1 MAKKKTYGSARE
13 AFRAERAKALATPQD
28 NAPDSNRGYRSL
40 HEANEAAIKA
50 GRERRE
56 QSGDNQGSGTGSD
69 KEAATTSRKLP
80 SLPSRRGRENSR
92 DPYRR
97 RGSNSLGAGD
107 DEEEPIGGPNAQS
120 PRTTLW
126 LRGRPSAGDPY
137 RQRGS
142 NPLGAGDDDD
152 DAGESPAEVAGATL
166 RDRRRLLQPDSN
178 EPFPVNQGLDASG
191 GERPAQEVVASAAE
205 SGLEDSDG
213 PEPDEEKK
221 KGVVTGRRLV
231 EYDSQGEPI
240 YEPTYATA
248 PAGSEATTAQ
258 DAPGTVGKTEAAET
272 VTVDEAPPS
281 RADLG
286 GTPVGTKDTTPNDGA
301 NAPEPSAEAKG
312 TKVDPR
318 PDGEYHDG
326 DSYTIIS
333 TDSNGNRHVT
343 QYRVEPDGKVRFGDP
358 WLEERAVERPDG
370 GTTIGSYVHPGL
382 KAAIAEL
389 EAKAGTEA
397 GLTAQE
403 ERQLVALQGRRN
415 ELSGRV
421 WNEVWDTPETQR
433 AAALALEIELA
444 GRGLTGSSSIDE
456 QRAFNLKKGELLEV
470 IQDLPTK
477 TLRERYLS
485 HYGNLL
491 GSTRTDWMR
500 ANYQFRSGAAMAQAQ
515 ANLDLAVERFHAAG
529 LAIPPGTNTTPEYQA
544 AREQLVAALNAIP
557 GEEARAAAGNRI
569 LPILERQGSDF
580 VREKVE
586 TGAYERGVPAYI
598 ADNFRVTP
606 TDDLPAHSLLSP
618 GAQFQWEVQERIG
631 TAVAEIL
638 ANDLNPGNFYERE
651 TRYQAANTKHNAAVA
666 AYEAERAALK
676 VTDNPT
682 PEQVADLQD
691 TLASLLVSEAALKA
705 RRERLDTYHAG
716 NADAIAIAERDRADR
731 NGFTP
736 QYEFIDPTKTLPD
749 IDGAGDWK
757 RLNFD
762 LGRARRVLDGKVA
775 DLEQRI
781 ADYEAGEVK
790 DWALGDA
797 LREEAAT
804 LNAEAYFI
812 NQVSDRL
819 YQAVTGQERTGDPEA
834 DDRTFQQAWPRFAA
848 SQVNPYTAHG
858 EAIRRHN
865 FYSDDPIG
873 SGGLLGRD
881 ESSDDD
887 RITYSPEFAAAFG
900 QITGQRVSGNPEQD
914 TATLDLAWAARDE
927 QQENEFVGT
936 GKVYRQRVLYDAA
949 GNVTG
954 VDPRFAD
961 QSYLLPDGKTTRN
974 QERALLL
981 WDAHIAREI
990 GFTDPDSTLTG
1001 DRVFEY
1007 PEGHPLQGL
1016 VVNSPEANALLATEV
1031 DGKFQA
1037 LEADLSRIDR
1047 GLDSF
1052 ISNHGEDGFDPLYN
1066 SAEAALVTEE
1076 MRIRGLQALVQSG
1089 KYRDLEL
1096 QDAKSGLT
1104 MSGEAWLER
1113 QIAQLQA
1120 ARGVRGY
1127 QEQKSVERQEQ
1138 ENRKLLRE
1146 GAASELFHLDRSSA
1160 NLNPVHVSNRLA
1172 ADLAVKEAREKLAA
1186 VEDKALET
1194 PDGFLGVV
1202 SETAF
1207 RFNPEAATTSFDRI
1221 LKDNPEV
1228 QQAAKEYEQAWKFR
1242 DGVYLSTGWRDEKG
1256 LNIHEAQ
1263 QAKMEAG
1270 IFETFGV
1277 PSELAQH
1284 LDKQLVGTSLGD
1296 LVGAGFFADVIKAE
1310 DPLSPGGK
1318 GITPGESKALQT
1330 SLLLNTPAM
1339 ALAPLT
1345 VVGVGGQ
1352 LIRVGVRGAVTT
1364 AQAARQST
1372 AAVLRAGQSWPAG
1385 LPAIRPSISLTPL
1398 RTTLVSGAR
1407 QGAASVLRSIT
1418 DPRYGEGALTYFARP
1433 LYRSPTVRAGG
1444 RSFAEEGVE
1453 EVAEAAWEL
1462 VVAQQT
1468 PEFKTAL
1475 QQGGVFGALQFLDEI
1490 YGRRRP
1496 RVRSGGSAAPGP
1508 TSGRRRE
1515 RPRSAVPHAPQNLWL
1530 YGLPGRPLPNTG
1542 AAAPALA
1549 QTPEERAAAVKAEAE
1564 RKALAARYNLWTPPP
1579 TQGRVGRTIRQLKG
1593 DLGATIAAGM
1603 IAMTPF
1609 TPSIPAYTPTPAH
1622 YESNLAQR
1630 SSAWL
1635 VEKNAPPMPTN
1646 PAVSTSAS
1654 PSLSPS
1660 PAEGQR
1666 TALSPSPSLPGP
1678 AGPRG
1683 LSISP
1688 SASAGETGNITPTLF
1703 ASPEAKAVDRSVG
1716 PESSARVEGITPK
1729 AASISPSPVP
1739 SASAKTTLPALSLS
1753 TPSPASSLAA
1763 ASISPSDMPTAPIRS
1778 LTLSAAAVPEQI
1790 ATPSPGPEPVT
1801 PTTPETTPET
1811 TNTPSPSPSPSKT
1824 PSPSKGGVKP
1834 RVIQLPARSGQYPD
1848 RLSWISH
1855 SRNTYD
1861 PQTNVHTAA
1870 PVSPLNLETLKVE
1883 GYTDDRP
1890 RDEVVLAGN
1899 LALSHRSGRV
1909 AARSVPH
1916 RAVRVGGGGGFP
1928 KLPSP
1933 PKKGKKG
1940 RRRRARP
1947 RPPRPERPVMPDE
1960 PVLLLGRP

>member
-13 AFRAERAKALATPQD
+13 AFRATRAKALATPQD

-56 QSGDNQGSGTGSD
+56 QSGDDREDGNGSG
-69 KEAATTSRKLP
+69 KEETTTSRKLP

-97 RGSNSLGAGD
+97 RGSNPLGAGD
-107 DEEEPIGGPNAQS
+107 DDEEPFGAPNAQS

-126 LRGRPSAGDPY
+126 LRGRPLASDPY

-166 RDRRRLLQPDSN
+166 RDRRGLLQPDSN

-191 GERPAQEVVASAAE
+191 GERPAQEVVASAAA
-205 SGLEDSDG
+205 SGPEDSDG

-221 KGVVTGRRLV
+221 KEVVTGRRLV

-286 GTPVGTKDTTPNDGA
+286 GTPVGTKDTTPNGTAD
-301 NAPEPSAEAKG
+301 APEQTGEAKG

-370 GTTIGSYVHPGL
+370 GTNIRSYVHPGL

-397 GLTAQE
+397 GLTAAE

-415 ELSGRV
+415 ELSGQV
-421 WNEVWDTPETQR
+421 WSEVWDTPGTQR
-433 AAALALEIELA
+433 AAALALEVELA

-470 IQDLPTK
+470 IQDLPNQ
-477 TLRERYLS
+477 TLRKRYLRQ
-485 HYGNLL
+485 YGALL
-491 GSTRTDWMR
+491 DATRSDWMR
-500 ANYQFRSGAAMAQAQ
+500 ANY
-515 ANLDLAVERFHAAG
+515 
-529 LAIPPGTNTTPEYQA
+529 EYQSG
-544 AREQLVAALNAIP
+544 VATA
-557 GEEARAAAGNRI
+557 
-569 LPILERQGSDF
+569 QG
-580 VREKVE
+580 
-586 TGAYERGVPAYI
+586 PADPDS
-598 ADNFRVTP
+598 AVDP
-606 TDDLPAHSLLSP
+606 PAHTLLSP

-638 ANDLNPGNFYERE
+638 ANDLNPGNYYERE
-651 TRYQAANTKHNAAVA
+651 TRYQAANTEHNAAVA

-676 VTDNPT
+676 ATDNPT
-682 PEQVADLQD
+682 PEQVAELQD
-691 TLASLLVSEAALKA
+691 TLASLLVSEAVLKA
-705 RRERLDTYHAG
+705 RRGRLDTFHAG
-716 NADAIAIAERDRADR
+716 NADAIAFAERDSADR
-731 NGFTP
+731 SGFTP
-736 QYEFIDPTKTLPD
+736 QYEFIDPSKTLPD

-804 LNAEAYFI
+804 LNAEAHFI

-819 YQAVTGQERTGDPEA
+819 YQAVTGQEWTGDPAA
-834 DDRTFQQAWPRFAA
+834 DDLTFQQAWPRFAA
-848 SQVNPYTAHG
+848 SDGNPYTAHG

-873 SGGLLGRD
+873 SSGLLGRD
-881 ESSDDD
+881 QSSDDD
-887 RITYSPEFAAAFG
+887 RIIYSPEFAAAFG

-914 TATLDLAWAARDE
+914 TATLDRAWAALDE

-954 VDPRFAD
+954 VDPRFAEE
-961 QSYLLPDGKTTRN
+961 SYLLPDGETTRN

-1052 ISNHGEDGFDPLYN
+1052 ISNHGEDGIDPLYN

-1076 MRIRGLQALVQSG
+1076 MRIRGLQELVQSG
-1089 KYRDLEL
+1089 KYRGLEL
-1096 QDAKSGLT
+1096 QDTDTGLT
-1104 MSGEAWLER
+1104 MSGEAWLTQ
-1113 QIAQLQA
+1113 QIAQMQA
-1120 ARGVRGY
+1120 AKGVRSF

-1138 ENRKLLRE
+1138 ENRNLLRE
-1146 GAASELFHLDRSSA
+1146 GVASELFHLDRSSA

-1172 ADLAVKEAREKLAA
+1172 ADQAVKEAREKLAA
-1186 VEDKALET
+1186 IEEKALET
-1194 PDGFLGVV
+1194 PDGFRGLL
-1202 SETAF
+1202 S
-1207 RFNPEAATTSFDRI
+1207 EAAMMTAPDGGAMSFERI

-1228 QQAAKEYEQAWKFR
+1228 QQAAKEYEHAWKFR

-1318 GITPGESKALQT
+1318 GITPEEGKALQT
-1330 SLLLNTPAM
+1330 SLLLNMPAM

-1364 AQAARQST
+1364 AQAARQGT
-1372 AAVLRAGQSWPAG
+1372 ATAIRAGQRWQAG
-1385 LPAIRPSISLTPL
+1385 YPGISQSISLTPL
-1398 RTTLVSGAR
+1398 RTTLVSGVR
-1407 QGAASVLRSIT
+1407 QAGAGGRQFLI
-1418 DPRYGEGALTYFARP
+1418 DPRYGERALTYFARDHLARP

-1496 RVRSGGSAAPGP
+1496 RGGSRDNASPGP
-1508 TSGRRRE
+1508 TPGRGRE
-1515 RPRSAVPHAPQNLWL
+1515 RPRSTTPHVPQNLWL

-1542 AAAPALA
+1542 AAVPALA
-1549 QTPEERAAAVKAEAE
+1549 QTPEERAAAVKAEQE
-1564 RKALAARYNLWTPPP
+1564 RKALANRYNLWTPAQAP
-1579 TQGRVGRTIRQLKG
+1579 GRVSRTIRQLKG

-1603 IAMTPF
+1603 IAMTPY
-1609 TPSIPAYTPTPAH
+1609 TPSIPDYTPAPVH
-1622 YESNLAQR
+1622 YEINLPQR
-1630 SSAWL
+1630 SSAWI
-1635 VEKNAPPMPTN
+1635 VAPNDPPMPAT
-1646 PAVSTSAS
+1646 PAAS
-1654 PSLSPS
+1654 ISPSPS
-1660 PAEGQR
+1660 PADGQR
-1666 TALSPSPSLPGP
+1666 GTLSPSPSLPGP

-1688 SASAGETGNITPTLF
+1688 SASASETVNITPTLF

-1716 PESSARVEGITPK
+1716 PESSARIEGISAK
-1729 AASISPSPVP
+1729 ATSISPSPVP

-1753 TPSPASSLAA
+1753 TPSP
-1763 ASISPSDMPTAPIRS
+1763 SDMPTAPIRS
-1778 LTLSAAAVPEQI
+1778 LTLSAAAIPDVSMMETPSPTVPEQI
-1790 ATPSPGPEPVT
+1790 STPSPGPVTVT
-1801 PTTPETTPET
+1801 PTTPETTPEQ

-1861 PQTNVHTAA
+1861 PQTNIHTAA
-1870 PVSPLNLETLKVE
+1870 PVSPLNLETLKVD

-1899 LALSHRSGRV
+1899 LALSHRGGRV

-1916 RAVRVGGGGGFP
+1916 RSVRVRGGGFP

-1947 RPPRPERPVMPDE
+1947 RPRRPERPVMPDE
-1960 PVLLLGRP
+1960 PVLLLGRR

>member
-1 MAKKKTYGSARE
+1 MAEKKTYGSARE
-13 AFRAERAKALATPQD
+13 AFRAKRAKALATPQD

-50 GRERRE
+50 GRERRK
-56 QSGDNQGSGTGSD
+56 QSGGDREDGSGSG
-69 KEAATTSRKLP
+69 KEATTTSRKLP

-97 RGSNSLGAGD
+97 RGSNPLGAGD
-107 DEEEPIGGPNAQS
+107 DDEEPFGAPNAQS

-137 RQRGS
+137 RQRGSNPLGAGDDDEEPFGAPNAQFPRTIPWLRRRPSAGDPYRRRGS

-178 EPFPVNQGLDASG
+178 EPFPVNQGMEASG

-248 PAGSEATTAQ
+248 PAGNEATTAQ

-281 RADLG
+281 RAALG
-286 GTPVGTKDTTPNDGA
+286 GTPVGTKDTTPNGTAD
-301 NAPEPSAEAKG
+301 APEQTGEAKG

-370 GTTIGSYVHPGL
+370 GTTIRSYVHPGL

-470 IQDLPTK
+470 IQDLPNQ
-477 TLRERYLS
+477 TLRERYLRQ
-485 HYGNLL
+485 YGALL
-491 GSTRTDWMR
+491 DATRSDWMR
-500 ANYQFRSGAAMAQAQ
+500 ANYEYQSGVDMAQGPA
-515 ANLDLAVERFHAAG
+515 DPDSAVD
-529 LAIPPGTNTTPEYQA
+529 P
-544 AREQLVAALNAIP
+544 
-557 GEEARAAAGNRI
+557 
-569 LPILERQGSDF
+569 
-580 VREKVE
+580 
-586 TGAYERGVPAYI
+586 
-598 ADNFRVTP
+598 
-606 TDDLPAHSLLSP
+606 PAHTLLSP

-651 TRYQAANTKHNAAVA
+651 TRYQAANTEHNAAVA

-676 VTDNPT
+676 ATDNPT
-682 PEQVADLQD
+682 PEQVADLQA

-705 RRERLDTYHAG
+705 RRGRLDTFHAG
-716 NADAIAIAERDRADR
+716 NADAIAFAERDSADR
-731 NGFTP
+731 SGFTP
-736 QYEFIDPTKTLPD
+736 QYEFIDPSKTLQE

-797 LREEAAT
+797 LREETAT
-804 LNAEAYFI
+804 LNAEAHFI

-819 YQAVTGQERTGDPEA
+819 YQTVTGQERTGDPAA
-834 DDRTFQQAWPRFAA
+834 DDLTFQQAWPRFAA
-848 SQVNPYTAHG
+848 SDGNPYTAHG

-887 RITYSPEFAAAFG
+887 RIIYTPEFAAAFG
-900 QITGQRVSGNPEQD
+900 QVTGQRVSGNPEQD
-914 TATLDLAWAARDE
+914 NATLDRAWAALDE

-936 GKVYRQRVLYDAA
+936 GKVYQQRVLYDAA

-954 VDPRFAD
+954 VDPRFAEE
-961 QSYLLPDGKTTRN
+961 SYLLPDGETTPNKKRD
-974 QERALLL
+974 LLL
-981 WDAHIAREI
+981 WDAHVAREI
-990 GFTDPDSTLTG
+990 GFTDPDSTLTD

-1016 VVNSPEANALLATEV
+1016 AVNSPDANALLATEV

-1052 ISNHGEDGFDPLYN
+1052 ISNHGEDGIDPLYN

-1089 KYRDLEL
+1089 KYQDLEL
-1096 QDAKSGLT
+1096 QDAKTGLT
-1104 MSGEAWLER
+1104 MSGKAWLER

-1146 GAASELFHLDRSSA
+1146 GVASELFHLDRSSA

-1172 ADLAVKEAREKLAA
+1172 ADLAVKEAREKLLAI
-1186 VEDKALET
+1186 EEKALET

-1242 DGVYLSTGWRDEKG
+1242 DGIYLSTGWRDEKG

-1263 QAKMEAG
+1263 QARQGRG

-1277 PSELAQH
+1277 PSEIAQH

-1352 LIRVGVRGAVTT
+1352 LICVGVRGAVTT
-1364 AQAARQST
+1364 AQAARQVT

-1398 RTTLVSGAR
+1398 RTTL
-1407 QGAASVLRSIT
+1407 LRSIT
-1418 DPRYGEGALTYFARP
+1418 DPRYGEGALTYFARDHLARP

-1515 RPRSAVPHAPQNLWL
+1515 RPQSAAPHAPQNLWL
-1530 YGLPGRPLPNTG
+1530 YDLPGRPLPNTG
-1542 AAAPALA
+1542 AAAPVLA

-1630 SSAWL
+1630 SSAWI
-1635 VEKNAPPMPTN
+1635 VAPNDPPMPAT
-1646 PAVSTSAS
+1646 PAVSIS
-1654 PSLSPS
+1654 PSPS
-1660 PAEGQR
+1660 PADGQR
-1666 TALSPSPSLPGP
+1666 GTLSPSPSLPGP

-1688 SASAGETGNITPTLF
+1688 STSAGETVNITPTLF

-1763 ASISPSDMPTAPIRS
+1763 ASISPSDMPTAPMRS

-1790 ATPSPGPEPVT
+1790 STPSPGPVTVT

-1870 PVSPLNLETLKVE
+1870 PVSPLNLETLKMD

-1916 RAVRVGGGGGFP
+1916 RAVRVRGGGFP

-1947 RPPRPERPVMPDE
+1947 RPRRPERPVMPDE
-1960 PVLLLGRP
+1960 PVLLLGRR

>member
-13 AFRAERAKALATPQD
+13 AFRATRAKALATPQD

-56 QSGDNQGSGTGSD
+56 QSGDDREDGKGSD
-69 KEAATTSRKLP
+69 KEEATTSRKLP

-97 RGSNSLGAGD
+97 RGSNPLGAGD
-107 DEEEPIGGPNAQS
+107 DDEEPFGAPNAQS

-126 LRGRPSAGDPY
+126 LRGRPLARDPY

-166 RDRRRLLQPDSN
+166 RDRRRLFQPDSN
-178 EPFPVNQGLDASG
+178 EPFPVNQGLDAMG
-191 GERPAQEVVASAAE
+191 GERPAQEVAASA
-205 SGLEDSDG
+205 EDDDS
-213 PEPDEEKK
+213 PELDEEEN
-221 KGVVTGRRLV
+221 KGVATGRRLV
-231 EYDSQGEPI
+231 EYDGQGERI

-248 PAGSEATTAQ
+248 TAGGEAATAQ
-258 DAPGTVGKTEAAET
+258 EAPITVGKTEAAEM

-281 RADLG
+281 RAARG
-286 GTPVGTKDTTPNDGA
+286 GTPVGTKDTTPNDA
-301 NAPEPSAEAKG
+301 ADAPEQTGGDQRSRL
-312 TKVDPR
+312 DPR

-326 DSYTIIS
+326 DKYTIIS

-343 QYRVEPDGKVRFGDP
+343 QYRVEPDGKVRFGDNY
-358 WLEERAVERPDG
+358 LEERAVERPDG
-370 GTTIGSYVHPGL
+370 GTTIRSYVHPGL

-389 EAKAGTEA
+389 EAKAGTQE

-403 ERQLVALQGRRN
+403 QRQLVALRGRRN
-415 ELSGRV
+415 EMSGRV
-421 WNEVWDTPETQR
+421 WKEVWDTPETR
-433 AAALALEIELA
+433 LITDLALELQLA
-444 GRGLTGSSSIDE
+444 GRDLTGSSSIDA
-456 QRAFNLKKGELLEV
+456 QQAFNRKKRELLKA
-470 IQDLPTK
+470 IQDLPAK
-477 TLRERYLS
+477 TLRQRYES
-485 HYGNLL
+485 HYGTLL
-491 GSTRTDWMR
+491 VNTRTDWMR
-500 ANYQFRSGAAMAQAQ
+500 ANYQYQSGFEMAQAQ
-515 ANLDLAVERFHAAG
+515 ADLDLAVERFYAAG
-529 LAIPPGTNTTPEYQA
+529 LALPPGTNTTPEYQE

-557 GEEARAAAGNRI
+557 GEEAREAARGRI
-569 LPILERQGSDF
+569 LPILEQQGSDF

-586 TGAYERGVPAYI
+586 TGAFERGVPAYI

-606 TDDLPAHSLLSP
+606 TDDLPVHSLLSP
-618 GAQFQWEVQERIG
+618 GAAFHWEVQGRIG
-631 TAVAEIL
+631 TAVADIL
-638 ANDLNPGNFYERE
+638 ADDLNPGNFYERE
-651 TRYQAANTKHNAAVA
+651 TGYDMANTEHNAAVA
-666 AYEAERAALK
+666 AYEQERAELK
-676 VTDNPT
+676 ASDNPT

-705 RRERLDTYHAG
+705 RRERLDTFHAG
-716 NADAIAIAERDRADR
+716 HADAIAVAERDSADR
-731 NGFTP
+731 SGFTP
-736 QYEFIDPTKTLPD
+736 QYEFIDPSNPLPD
-749 IDGAGDWK
+749 VENAGDWK
-757 RLNFD
+757 RINFD
-762 LGRARRVLDGKVA
+762 LNRAQRVLDGKVA

-781 ADYEAGEVK
+781 ADYQAGEVK

-797 LREEAAT
+797 LREEAAA
-804 LNAEAYFI
+804 LNAEAHFI
-812 NQVSDRL
+812 NQVSDQL
-819 YQAVTGQERTGDPEA
+819 YQAVTGQERTGDPAA
-834 DDRTFQQAWPRFAA
+834 DDLAFQQAWPRFAA
-848 SQVNPYTAHG
+848 SQVNPYTAQG

-865 FYSDDPIG
+865 LYSDDPIG
-873 SGGLLGRD
+873 TSGLLGRD
-881 ESSDDD
+881 QSSDDD
-887 RITYSPEFAAAFG
+887 RVIYSPEFAAAFG
-900 QITGQRVSGNPEQD
+900 EITGQRVSGNPEQD
-914 TATLDLAWAARDE
+914 TKTLEQAWAALDDRL
-927 QQENEFVGT
+927 ENEFVGT
-936 GKVYRQRVLYDAA
+936 GKVYKQRVLYDAA
-949 GNVTG
+949 GNFAG
-954 VDPRFAD
+954 VDPEFAD
-961 QSYLLPDGKTTRN
+961 QSYMLPDGKTTRN
-974 QERALLL
+974 KNRALLA
-981 WDAHIAREI
+981 WDDHIAREI
-990 GFTDPDSTLTG
+990 GFTDPDATLTD

-1031 DGKFQA
+1031 DGQFEA

-1052 ISNHGEDGFDPLYN
+1052 ISNHGEDGIDPHYN

-1096 QDAKSGLT
+1096 QDAKTGLT
-1104 MSGEAWLER
+1104 MSGEAWLTQ

-1120 ARGVRGY
+1120 ARGVRSFQG
-1127 QEQKSVERQEQ
+1127 QKSVERLEQ
-1138 ENRKLLRE
+1138 GNRQLLRE

-1186 VEDKALET
+1186 AEAKALEL
-1194 PDGFLGVV
+1194 PDGVLGAAANMGLM
-1202 SETAF
+1202 SS
-1207 RFNPEAATTSFDRI
+1207 PEAKTVSFDRI

-1228 QQAAKEYEQAWKFR
+1228 QQAAKEYEEAWKFR
-1242 DGVYLSTGWRDEKG
+1242 DGVYLSTGWRDKDG

-1263 QAKMEAG
+1263 QASQGRG

-1318 GITPGESKALQT
+1318 GITPGETKDLQT

-1364 AQAARQST
+1364 AQAARQGT
-1372 AAVLRAGQSWPAG
+1372 AAVLRAGQLWPAG
-1385 LPAIRPSISLTPL
+1385 LPALSPAISLAPL
-1398 RTTLVSGAR
+1398 RTTLVSGFR
-1407 QGAASVLRSIT
+1407 QGGASGLKSLT
-1418 DPRYGEGALTYFARP
+1418 DPRYGERALTYFARDKVGLP
-1433 LYRSPTVRAGG
+1433 LYRSPTVRAAG

-1453 EVAEAAWEL
+1453 EIAEGAWALVA
-1462 VVAQQT
+1462 AQQT

-1515 RPRSAVPHAPQNLWL
+1515 RPQSTAPHAPQNLWR

-1564 RKALAARYNLWTPPP
+1564 RKALADRYNLWTPPP
-1579 TQGRVGRTIRQLKG
+1579 IPGRVGRTIRQLKG
-1593 DLGATIAAGM
+1593 DLGASIAAGM
-1603 IAMTPF
+1603 IAMTPY
-1609 TPSIPAYTPTPAH
+1609 TPAIPDYTPTPVH
-1622 YESNLAQR
+1622 YQINLPQ
-1630 SSAWL
+1630 SSPAWI
-1635 VEKNAPPMPTN
+1635 VPANDPPLPTN

-1703 ASPEAKAVDRSVG
+1703 ASPAAKAVDRSVG

-1790 ATPSPGPEPVT
+1790 STPSPGPEPVT

-1834 RVIQLPARSGQYPD
+1834 RVIQLPARRDLYPD

-1870 PVSPLNLETLKVE
+1870 PVSPLNLETLKVD

-1899 LALSHRSGRV
+1899 LALSHRGGRV

-1947 RPPRPERPVMPDE
+1947 RPLRPERPVMPDE
-1960 PVLLLGRP
+1960 PVLLLGRR